1 MLTFLP
7 LLYKIDFLKIM
18 IDNHSPLR
26 IFPANHRGRDF
37 IIGDIHGH
45 FEILKNLVEKI
56 NFNEATD
63 RFFATGDIIDR
74 GPYSDQAV
82 DWLTQPWFNSVRG
95 NHEQMVIDA
104 MSGEGDPARHAR
116 NGGYWFY
123 QLPFK
128 RRHEIATHLKALPFA
143 IELELLS
150 GEKIGI
156 IHAEPPGL
164 GANLSWQQ
172 RIKRLSAPNP
182 AVRKKAE
189 NQAVYSRALIENNH
203 NQITKGIAQIYV
215 GHTTVR
221 EVMSVGNI
229 TYLDTGCSFLDGK
242 LSTIDLHTK
251 IVTSCSTE
259 STS

>member
-7 LLYKIDFLKIM
+7 LSYEIDFLEIM
-18 IDNHSPLR
+18 IDRHSQLR
-26 IFPANHRGRDF
+26 TFPANHSGRDF
-37 IIGDIHGH
+37 IIGDIHGQ
-45 FEILKNLVEKI
+45 FDILEKLVKKI
-56 NFNEATD
+56 NFTEGRD
-63 RFFATGDIIDR
+63 RFFATGDIVDR

-116 NGGYWFY
+116 NGGSWFY
-123 QLPFK
+123 QLPFE
-128 RRHEIATHLKALPFA
+128 RQHEIATHLKALPFA
-143 IELELLS
+143 IELKLLS

-164 GANLSWQQ
+164 EADLNWQQ
-172 RIKRLSAPNP
+172 RIKRLSALNP
-182 AVRKKAE
+182 TVREKAQ
-189 NQAVYSRALIENNH
+189 NQALYSRARIENSH
-203 NQITKGIAQIYV
+203 NQIIKGITQIYV

-221 EVMSVGNI
+221 EVMTIGNI

-242 LSTIDLHTK
+242 LSAIDIHTK
-251 IVTSCSTE
+251 IVTSCSAE
-259 STS
+259 STL